1 MTMNDTPIAMTNAP
15 THGGGDQSSGQHQ
28 DASWYGKRL
37 VLKLQLAKQ
46 VHDNEKDGIDTSA
59 IVYDITDNKP
69 IFSHDVNYEHYAA
82 SVSKLFVTSLLLEDL
97 GAGKTTLDTQ
107 VSWDASDRRAGAGV
121 YDSST
126 SPLTGTVRDVL
137 FDMLN
142 HSGNT
147 AVRIIVNKV
156 LGGADAVNQR
166 YASEYPNLKVT
177 KLQPVAGT
185 SGFLLGY
192 TTANETN
199 FILDK
204 LYNQNDA
211 YGAFVKNALA
221 TNIFDDYGPRSQV
234 KDKENIKVIDKQ
246 GELNDPEGNNR
257 HDVGVIENAKN
268 GHKLRYVLMTT
279 NYEQPAG
286 AITNEATASLQAF
299 GRDMLRFEGD
309 RAPKPNEQ
317 QNSLKSQAAPTIENG
332 RTVY

>member
-1 MTMNDTPIAMTNAP
+1 MIDAPIDNTNLAQA
-15 THGGGDQSSGQHQ
+15 TTQQDAKHQ
-28 DASWYGKRL
+28 DASWYAKRL
-37 VLKLQLAKQ
+37 ILKLQLAQQ
-46 VHDNEKDGIDTSA
+46 VRENEKLGIDTSA
-59 IVYDITDNKP
+59 IVYDLTDNQP
-69 IFSHDVNYEHYAA
+69 VYSHNVNYEHYAA
-82 SVSKLFVTSLLLEDL
+82 SISKLFVTSLLLKDL
-97 GAGKTTLDTQ
+97 REGKTTLDTQ

-121 YDSST
+121 YDSDS

-156 LGGADAVNQR
+156 LGGADAVNAR
-166 YASEYPNLKVT
+166 YEQDYPNLKVT

-192 TTANETN
+192 TTPAETN
-199 FILDK
+199 FMVDY
-204 LYNQNDA
+204 LYKQDDA
-211 YGAFVKNALA
+211 YAASVKNALA

-234 KDKENIKVIDKQ
+234 KDKENITVIDKQ
-246 GELNDPEGNNR
+246 GQLNDPEGNNR

-286 AITNEATASLQAF
+286 TITNSATMSLQAF
-299 GRDMLRFEGD
+299 GRDLLRFEGD
-309 RAPKPNEQ
+309 RAPRPQEDAMPQ
-317 QNSLKSQAAPTIENG
+317 LKAAPQEVQNG
-332 RTVY
+332 RMVY

>member
-1 MTMNDTPIAMTNAP
+1 MTINDTPIATTNAP
-15 THGGGDQSSGQHQ
+15 QQGGDQSQSQHQ
-28 DASWYGKRL
+28 DASWYAKRL
-37 VLKLQLAKQ
+37 ILKLQLAKQ
-46 VHDNEKDGIDTSA
+46 VYENEKKGIDTSA

-69 IFSHDVNYEHYAA
+69 VFSHDVNYEHYAA
-82 SVSKLFVTSLLLEDL
+82 SISKLFVTSLLLEDL
-97 GAGKTTLDTQ
+97 RAGTTTLDTQ

-121 YDSST
+121 YDSAS
-126 SPLTGTVRDVL
+126 SPLTATVRDVL

-192 TTANETN
+192 TTAGETN

-204 LYNQNDA
+204 LYSQTDT

-234 KDKENIKVIDKQ
+234 KDKDNITVIDKQ
-246 GELNDPEGNNR
+246 GQLNDPEGNNR

-286 AITNEATASLQAF
+286 VLTSDAVASLQAF

-309 RAPKPNEQ
+309 KTPKPTEQ
-317 QNSLKSQAAPTIENG
+317 PDSLKSQSESAVENK